1 MENRNVIIT
10 GGNAGI
16 GLATSIGLAKK
27 GANIYI
33 VCRSKEKAEA
43 ALNEIKNATDNT
55 NVTYFLADLS
65 SQKSI
70 RAVAELIKKE
80 VSVIDVLINN
90 AGGVFP
96 EFKRSED
103 GLEMTIATNHFAYFL
118 LTNLL
123 LENIKK
129 SDYARII
136 NVASDSHYKG
146 KIDFDSFSENKGY
159 FILKAYEQS
168 KLANVLFTNELAK
181 RLIGTHVTVNSLH
194 PGFVKTSIGNKG
206 TQWYAGLIWSLITN
220 IGAISVEDGAKTS
233 IFLASSE
240 KAKGISGIYFDK
252 CKQKTAVAL
261 AYNDS
266 LQSELWRVSEQL
278 CPIS

>member
-1 MENRNVIIT
+1 MENRNIIIT

-16 GLATSIGLAKK
+16 GLATAIGLAKK
-27 GANIYI
+27 GANVFI
-33 VCRSKEKAEA
+33 VCRDKSKAESA
-43 ALNEIKNATDNT
+43 VEEIKAKSSNLK
-55 NVTYFLADLS
+55 VSYFLADLS
-65 SQKSI
+65 AQKSI
-70 RAVAELIKKE
+70 RNLAIEIKK
-80 VSVIDVLINN
+80 SVPIVDVLINN

-96 EFKRSED
+96 ELKRSED

-123 LENIKK
+123 LENINK

-181 RLIGTHVTVNSLH
+181 KLIDTHVTVNSLH

-206 TQWYAGLIWSLITN
+206 TQWYAGLLWSLATN
-220 IGAISVEDGAKTS
+220 IGAISMADGAKTS
-233 IFLASSE
+233 IYLASSE
-240 KAKGISGIYFDK
+240 EVKGVSGKYFDK

-261 AYNDS
+261 AYDAL